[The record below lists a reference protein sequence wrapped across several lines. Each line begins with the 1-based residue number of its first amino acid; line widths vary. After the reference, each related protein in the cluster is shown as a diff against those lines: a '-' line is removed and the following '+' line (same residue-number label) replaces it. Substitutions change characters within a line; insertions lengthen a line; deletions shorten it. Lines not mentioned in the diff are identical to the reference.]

1 MRQSCLAPA
10 IGGEQIGKTGNM
22 RVNMRVH
29 GAQEGLTY
37 TMKLPGRSV
46 DKAILVVTD
55 ISGLVVDE
63 TFERRRATA

>member
-1 MRQSCLAPA
+1 
-10 IGGEQIGKTGNM
+10 
-22 RVNMRVH
+22 MRVH